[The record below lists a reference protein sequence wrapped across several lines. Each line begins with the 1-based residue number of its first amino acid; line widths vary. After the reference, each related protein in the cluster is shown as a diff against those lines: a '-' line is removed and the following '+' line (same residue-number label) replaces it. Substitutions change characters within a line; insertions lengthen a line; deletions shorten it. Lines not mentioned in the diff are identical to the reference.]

1 MSGRV
6 RCGLRFGR
14 AAAVLLAALSMGAA
28 GCAVTDPL
36 DREGLWR
43 PIGANEFN
51 LRLMVAVPSDLVQ
64 GVSASSADGHGAARA
79 VQRLRQ
85 DRVKPLPNVGISR
98 IAPVTAAPEAAAP
111 AEAGAAGGG

>member
-1 MSGRV
+1 MSGR
-6 RCGLRFGR
+6 LT
-14 AAAVLLAALSMGAA
+14 AALLAALSMGTA

-36 DREGLWR
+36 DREGLWQ
-43 PIGANEFN
+43 PIGVNEFN

-79 VQRLRQ
+79 VQRLRL

-98 IAPVTAAPEAAAP
+98 VAPVTAAPEAAAP
-111 AEAGAAGGG
+111 VEAGAAGGS